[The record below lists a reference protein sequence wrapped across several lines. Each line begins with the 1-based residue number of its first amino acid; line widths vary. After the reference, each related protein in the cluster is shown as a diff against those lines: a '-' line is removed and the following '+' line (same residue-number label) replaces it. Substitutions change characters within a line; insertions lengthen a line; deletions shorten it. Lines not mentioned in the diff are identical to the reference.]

1 MSEYRSIGY
10 WRANLQAVPI
20 RDAVSGLV
28 SKWKLLLWLA
38 ATAVSLL
45 LAAGTVYSWTHA
57 ASKHAPVAEIGTTV
71 SSYAE
76 AEAAVRPNL
85 PQDRH
90 VPRLSTGVLVNSL
103 QFVNAHN
110 VKAVGHIWQH
120 IPADFPAEIEIGVQL
135 LEAEDP
141 HSPKKVFEYP
151 LGDWRVVVW
160 SFSTVIRQ
168 QFHYQDYPLDH
179 QDIWLRMR
187 PVDMIHQVQLVPSF
201 ESFPPW
207 DPHALNG
214 LDPGLVFGDWEPEY
228 TVWSLNHQAYSMLT
242 HPGLANTDELYF
254 NVGVT
259 RGLLGPLLGRIVP
272 VLLLAVLMFL
282 SLFVIT
288 TDPDRR
294 PISGFTAFAI
304 ITFSVSTVLVV
315 AVNDNA
321 ARTEVGSAGI
331 SYIEYWYFTLYVM
344 TLLVALNA
352 TLLLHGTF
360 GKALA
365 WRDNLLPKVLFWPLF
380 TAIMF
385 AATVGY
391 LGI

>member
-1 MSEYRSIGY
+1 M
-10 WRANLQAVPI
+10 PI
-20 RDAVSGLV
+20 RDAISRLVPSG
-28 SKWKLLLWLA
+28 KPLLWLTA
-38 ATAVSLL
+38 IAVSLL

-57 ASKHAPVAEIGTTV
+57 GSRHAPVAEVGTTV

-76 AEAAVRPNL
+76 AEKVVIPHL
-85 PQDRH
+85 PQDQA
-90 VPRLSTGVLVNSL
+90 VPRLSTGVLLNSL

-110 VKAVGHIWQH
+110 VKATGHIWQH
-120 IPADFPAEIEIGVQL
+120 IPRDFPAEIEIGVQL

-141 HSPKKVFEYP
+141 HCPKKVFEYP

-168 QFHYQDYPLDH
+168 QFNYEDYPLDH

-207 DPHALNG
+207 DARALNG
-214 LDPGLVFGDWEPEY
+214 LDPGLVFGDWEPDY
-228 TVWSLNHQAYSMLT
+228 TVWSLNRQEYSMLA

-254 NVGVT
+254 NVGVS

-321 ARTEVGSAGI
+321 ARTEIGAAGI

-352 TLLLHGTF
+352 TMLLHGAF
-360 GKALA
+360 GKAIA
-365 WRDNLLPKVLFWPLF
+365 WRDNLLPKILFWPLF
-380 TAIMF
+380 TGIMF

-391 LGI
+391 LGL

>member
-1 MSEYRSIGY
+1 M
-10 WRANLQAVPI
+10 PI
-20 RDAVSGLV
+20 REVVSRCAP
-28 SKWKLLLWLA
+28 KAKLWLWLA
-38 ATAVSLL
+38 SAVVSLT

-57 ASKHAPVAEIGTTV
+57 GSRHAPVAEKGVTV

-76 AEAAVRPNL
+76 AETAVAPHL
-85 PQDRH
+85 PQDRV
-90 VPRLSTGVLVNSL
+90 VPRVSTGVLLNAL
-103 QFVNAHN
+103 QFINAHN
-110 VKAVGHIWQH
+110 VKATGHIWQH
-120 IPADFPAEIEIGVQL
+120 IPPGFPEDIEPGVLL

-141 HSPKKVFEYP
+141 HCPKKVFEYP
-151 LGDWRVVVW
+151 LGENRVIVW

-168 QFHYQDYPLDH
+168 QFNYEDYPLDH

-187 PVDMIHQVQLVPSF
+187 PVDMIHPVQLVPSF

-207 DPHALNG
+207 DGKALNG
-214 LDPGLVFGDWEPEY
+214 LDPDLVFGDWTPDY
-228 TVWSLNHQAYSMLT
+228 TVWSLNRQEYSMLS
-242 HPGLANTDELYF
+242 HPGLSNTDELYF
-254 NVGVT
+254 NVGVS
-259 RGLLGPLLGRIVP
+259 RGLLGPMLGRIVP

-321 ARTEVGSAGI
+321 ARTEIGSAGI

-352 TLLLHGTF
+352 TMLLHGAF
-360 GKALA
+360 SKAVA
-365 WRDNLLPKVLFWPLF
+365 WRDNLLPKILFWPLF
-380 TAIMF
+380 TGIMF
-385 AATVGY
+385 AATLGY
-391 LGI
+391 LGV

>member
-1 MSEYRSIGY
+1 M
-10 WRANLQAVPI
+10 PI

-71 SSYAE
+71 STYAE

-90 VPRLSTGVLVNSL
+90 VPRLSTGVLLNSL

-110 VKAVGHIWQH
+110 VKVVGHIWQH
-120 IPADFPAEIEIGVQL
+120 VPSDFPAEIEIGVQL

-187 PVDMIHQVQLVPSF
+187 PVDMIHPVQLVPSF

>member
-1 MSEYRSIGY
+1 M
-10 WRANLQAVPI
+10 
-20 RDAVSGLV
+20 V
-28 SKWKLLLWLA
+28 SKRKLLLWLA
-38 ATAVSLL
+38 AITVSLL

-57 ASKHAPVAEIGTTV
+57 AHKHAPVAEVGTTV

-76 AEAAVRPNL
+76 AEEVVRPHL
-85 PQDRH
+85 PQDGH
-90 VPRLSTGVLVNSL
+90 VPRISTGVLVNSL

-110 VKAVGHIWQH
+110 IKATGHIWQH
-120 IPADFPAEIEIGVQL
+120 IPQDFPAEIEIGVQL

-151 LGDWRVVVW
+151 LGEWRVVVW

-168 QFHYQDYPLDH
+168 QFDYEDYPLDH

-187 PVDMIHQVQLVPSF
+187 PVDMIHQVQLVPAF

-207 DPHALNG
+207 NPYALNG

-228 TVWSLNHQAYSMLT
+228 TVWSLNHQAYSMLS
-242 HPGLANTDELYF
+242 HPGLANTAELYF
-254 NVGVT
+254 NVGVS

-321 ARTEVGSAGI
+321 ARTEVGSSGI

-352 TLLLHGTF
+352 ILLLHGAL
-360 GKALA
+360 GKALT
-365 WRDNLLPKVLFWPLF
+365 WRDNLLPKVAFWPLF

-385 AATVGY
+385 TATVGY